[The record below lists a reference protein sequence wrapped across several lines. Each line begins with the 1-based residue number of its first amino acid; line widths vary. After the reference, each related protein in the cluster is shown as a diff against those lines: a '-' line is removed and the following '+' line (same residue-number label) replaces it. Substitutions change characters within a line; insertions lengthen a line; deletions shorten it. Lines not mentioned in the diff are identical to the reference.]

1 MKDREIIVQKLKE
14 VCNLLE
20 QNLDASGMDVEFMQ
34 QKVESM
40 IEEFERVEEFEE
52 FKEEEN
58 EGSCVHKTKVI
69 DGLVWHY

>member
-20 QNLDASGMDVEFMQ
+20 QNLDASNMDVEFMQ

-40 IEEFERVEEFEE
+40 IEEFERVKEFEE
-52 FKEEEN
+52 EGS
-58 EGSCVHKTKVI
+58 EGSCVYKTKVI

>member
-20 QNLDASGMDVEFMQ
+20 QNLDASNMDVEFMQ

-40 IEEFERVEEFEE
+40 IEEFERVKEFEE
-52 FKEEEN
+52 EES
-58 EGSCVHKTKVI
+58 EGSYVHKTKVI

>member
-20 QNLDASGMDVEFMQ
+20 QNLDASNMDVEYMQ
-34 QKVESM
+34 QRVESM
-40 IEEFERVEEFEE
+40 IEEFEGVKE
-52 FKEEEN
+52 FKEEES
-58 EGSCVHKTKVI
+58 EGSSVHKTKVI

>member
-20 QNLDASGMDVEFMQ
+20 QNLDASNMDVEYMQ
-34 QKVESM
+34 QRVESM
-40 IEEFERVEEFEE
+40 IEEFERVKEFI
-52 FKEEEN
+52 EEES

-69 DGLVWHY
+69 GGLVWHY